1 MTTYNVTNSNDS
13 GAGSLREAITS
24 ANANPG
30 NDDVFVQ
37 VDVKLTSAIE
47 IADSVN
53 IGTPYGATITQ
64 TEGDRIFNIDDNND
78 DVDIEVSLF
87 RLNLTGGNSEASGG
101 AILSYENLSITD
113 SQIFNNVAAQN
124 GAAIYAEGGQLTIE
138 RSQIYDNQIAQDGT
152 TTEGGIYIIDGD
164 LEIANLSPEPI
175 VEEPVNATAEP
186 EKSGEFLVG
195 TAEGDRLTGGEGND
209 TIWGENGFNT
219 LAGEAGNDEIL
230 GGIDNDT
237 IYGGNGNDTI
247 NGSQGD
253 DNLSGD
259 LGNDILNGGDGGDIL
274 DGGEGDDNLNGG
286 MGNDLLRDNSGNN
299 TLYGNEGRDR
309 LFGGIDSDLL
319 NGGTGSDILYSGNGN
334 DTLKGE
340 AGNDTLFGSTGEDTL
355 FGGAGNDLLHGS
367 FDNDTLYG
375 GGGNDYLMGAAENDR
390 LEGGNG
396 NDTLVGGQGDNYSL
410 GGEGNDVFY
419 LNIEGN
425 NLIADFELAVDKLQ
439 LSQISYGQLEIT
451 GETNSYIS
459 YQGSEIAVLSNIN
472 SAELTEMNFVEV

>member
-1 MTTYNVTNSNDS
+1 MTTYNVTNSNNS
-13 GAGSLREAITS
+13 GIGSLREAIIS

-30 NDDVFVQ
+30 NDDIFVQ
-37 VDVKLTSAIE
+37 VDVELTSAIE

-64 TEGDRIFNIDDNND
+64 TEGDRIFNINDNND
-78 DVDIEVSLF
+78 DLDIEVSLF

-101 AILSYENLSITD
+101 AILSHENLSITD
-113 SQIFNNVAAQN
+113 SQIYNNIAAQN
-124 GAAIYAEGGQLTIE
+124 GAAIYAEGGLLTIE
-138 RSQIYDNQIAQDGT
+138 RSQIYDNQIARDGT
-152 TTEGGIYIIDGD
+152 TTEGGIYMIDGD
-164 LEIANLSPEPI
+164 LKTANLSPEPI

-209 TIWGENGFNT
+209 TINGFK
-219 LAGEAGNDEIL
+219 
-230 GGIDNDT
+230 
-237 IYGGNGNDTI
+237 
-247 NGSQGD
+247 GD

-259 LGNDILNGGDGGDIL
+259 LGNDILDGGNGGDIL
-274 DGGEGDDNLNGG
+274 DGGEGDDNLDGG
-286 MGNDLLRDNSGNN
+286 IGNDLLRDNSGNN
-299 TLYGNEGRDR
+299 TLYGKQGSDR

-319 NGGTGSDILYSGNGN
+319 NGGTGSDILYSGHGN

-355 FGGAGNDLLHGS
+355 YGGAGNDLLHGS

-396 NDTLVGGQGDNYSL
+396 NDTLVGGQGENYYL
-410 GGEGNDVFY
+410 GGEGKDVFN
-419 LNIEGN
+419 LSIEGS

-439 LSQISYGQLEIT
+439 LSQISYGELDIT
-451 GETNSYIS
+451 GEVDSYIS

-472 SAELTEMNFVEV
+472 PAELTEMSLAEV

>member
-1 MTTYNVTNSNDS
+1 MLKKLTTNQIIPKKQIIMTTYNVTNSNDS
-13 GAGSLREAITS
+13 GIGSLREAITS

-30 NDDVFVQ
+30 NDDIFVQ
-37 VDVKLTSAIE
+37 VDVELTSAIE

-64 TEGDRIFNIDDNND
+64 TEGDRLFNINDNND
-78 DVDIEVSLF
+78 DVNIEVSLF

-101 AILSYENLSITD
+101 AILNRENLSITD
-113 SQIFNNVAAQN
+113 SQIYNNVAAQH
-124 GAAIYAEGGQLTIE
+124 GAAIYAEGGLLTIE
-138 RSQIYDNQIAQDGT
+138 RSKIYDNQIAHDGT

-164 LEIANLSPEPI
+164 LKTANLSPEPI
-175 VEEPVNATAEP
+175 VEEVEEPVNATAEP
-186 EKSGEFLVG
+186 EKNGEFLVG
-195 TAEGDRLTGGEGND
+195 TAEGDRLTGG
-209 TIWGENGFNT
+209 
-219 LAGEAGNDEIL
+219 A
-230 GGIDNDT
+230 
-237 IYGGNGNDTI
+237 GNDTI
-247 NGSQGD
+247 NGYQGD

-274 DGGEGDDNLNGG
+274 DGGEGDDRLDGG
-286 MGNDLLRDNSGNN
+286 IGNDLLRDNSGNN
-299 TLYGNEGRDR
+299 TLYGKQGSDR

-319 NGGTGSDILYSGNGN
+319 NGGTGSDILYSGHGD

-396 NDTLVGGQGDNYSL
+396 NDTLVGGQGENYYL
-410 GGEGNDVFY
+410 GGEGKDVFN
-419 LNIEGN
+419 LSIEGS
-425 NLIADFELAVDKLQ
+425 NLIADFELAVDRLQ
-439 LSQISYGQLEIT
+439 LSQISYSDLEIT

-472 SAELTEMNFVEV
+472 SAELTEMSFAEV